1 MNDIVY
7 AVRIPTTHTVT
18 PQSSDCW
25 RFFYCTG
32 GTGSCTTDSLELTCT
47 PGGLFMFPPEART
60 THDNMADAQGI
71 LVYMRQIPLMFRQ
84 PALLQD
90 DANASLL
97 HLMQDALWHY
107 EAATPDAAT
116 LLSAYGQ
123 LLVQHVSLRRPSA
136 PQSQVVE
143 DLAQSIVQNYANP
156 LYELDE
162 QLRSAPYC
170 YDYLCRLF
178 RQEMNTT
185 PHKYLAN
192 LRLEAA
198 ASMLRQGA
206 GRSVTEIARA
216 CGYSDPL
223 YFSRVFKKRYGVSP
237 REYGK
242 TAAFE

>member
-7 AVRIPTTHTVT
+7 ATQYPSVHMNLLQIP
-18 PQSSDCW
+18 DCW

-32 GTGSCTTDSLELTCT
+32 GRGSCTTDSLILTCT
-47 PGGLFMFPPEART
+47 PGRLLVFPPEVHPAL
-60 THDNMADAQGI
+60 DDMAEVRGI
-71 LVYMRQIPLMFRQ
+71 LVYMRQIPLVFRQ
-84 PALLQD
+84 PYLLQD
-90 DANASLL
+90 DENQSLL
-97 HLMQDALWHY
+97 HLMQDALWHF
-107 EAATPDAAT
+107 EAAAPDTGT

-143 DLAQSIVQNYANP
+143 DLAQCIAQNFANP
-156 LYELDE
+156 FFELDE
-162 QLRSAPYC
+162 QLRSAPYR

-178 RQEMNTT
+178 RQELNTT

-192 LRLEAA
+192 LRLETAA
-198 ASMLRQGA
+198 NMLRQGD
-206 GRSVTEIARA
+206 GRSITEIARM

-242 TAAFE
+242 AAEE

>member
-7 AVRIPTTHTVT
+7 AAKVPTAHISM
-18 PQSSDCW
+18 PQANGCW

-32 GTGSCTTDSLELTCT
+32 GSGSCLTDVYALHCSPGNLLVLPPDVTPDISCT
-47 PGGLFMFPPEART
+47 
-60 THDNMADAQGI
+60 ADTAGI
-71 LVYMRQIPLMFRQ
+71 LVYLRQIPLVFRQ
-84 PALLQD
+84 PCLLED
-90 DANASLL
+90 DANQSLL
-97 HLMQDALWHY
+97 HLMQDALWHFS
-107 EAATPDAAT
+107 ADTPSST
-116 LLSAYGQ
+116 SLLSAYGQ

-136 PQSQVVE
+136 PQSQLVE
-143 DLAQSIVQNYANP
+143 DLAQSIAQNFTNP

-192 LRLEAA
+192 LRLETAA
-198 ASMLRQGA
+198 AMLRRGD
-206 GRSVTEIARA
+206 GHSITEISRM
-216 CGYSDPL
+216 CGYNDPL
-223 YFSRVFKKRYGVSP
+223 YFSRVFKKRYGLSP

-242 TAAFE
+242 AADE

>member
-1 MNDIVY
+1 MTLKERNGHS
-7 AVRIPTTHTVT
+7 PWVT
-18 PQSSDCW
+18 WASEHKD
-25 RFFYCTG
+25 
-32 GTGSCTTDSLELTCT
+32 
-47 PGGLFMFPPEART
+47 
-60 THDNMADAQGI
+60 ADAARCLASALAPEMDFWKWVQFEFYTQWEALHQYATQNGI
-71 LVYMRQIPLMFRQ
+71 SIIGDMPIYAAHDSVDVWRAREQF
-84 PALLQD
+84 LLQD
-90 DANASLL
+90 DGNQSLL
-97 HLMQDALWHY
+97 HLMQDALWHF
-107 EAATPDAAT
+107 EAAAPDAGA

-143 DLAQSIVQNYANP
+143 DLARSIAQNFANP

-192 LRLEAA
+192 LRLETAA
-198 ASMLRQGA
+198 DMLRQGA
-206 GRSVTEIARA
+206 GRSITEIARM

-223 YFSRVFKKRYGVSP
+223 YFSRMFKKRYGISP

-242 TAAFE
+242 AAEE

>member
-7 AVRIPTTHTVT
+7 AARIPAAHIAG
-18 PQSSDCW
+18 QLSDCW

-32 GTGSCTTDSLELTCT
+32 GSGACPAGSMLVL
-47 PGGLFMFPPEART
+47 PPETPAAPDT
-60 THDNMADAQGI
+60 ADSRGI
-71 LVYMRQIPLMFRQ
+71 WLYLRQIPLVFRQ
-84 PALLQD
+84 PYYLAD
-90 DANASLL
+90 DANSSLL
-97 HLMQDALWHY
+97 HLMQDALWHF
-107 EAATPDAAT
+107 EAAAPDAGP

-136 PQSQVVE
+136 PQSLLVE
-143 DLAQSIVQNYANP
+143 DLARSIAQNYANP

-185 PHKYLAN
+185 PHKYLSR

-198 ASMLRQGA
+198 CSMLRQGD
-206 GRSVTEIARA
+206 GRSVTEIARM

-242 TAAFE
+242 SAAK

>member
-7 AVRIPTTHTVT
+7 AAKFPSAHMNV
-18 PQSSDCW
+18 PQPNDCW
-25 RFFYCTG
+25 HFFYCTG
-32 GTGSCTTDSLELTCT
+32 GRGSCTAGSLTLTCT
-47 PGGLFMFPPEART
+47 PGGLLVFPPEAHL
-60 THDNMADAQGI
+60 THDSMTEAQGI
-71 LVYMRQIPLMFRQ
+71 LVCMQQIPLVFRQ
-84 PALLQD
+84 PCLLQD
-90 DANASLL
+90 DGNQSLL
-97 HLMQDALWHY
+97 HLMQDALWHF
-107 EAATPDAAT
+107 EAAAPDAGA

-143 DLAQSIVQNYANP
+143 DLARSIAQNFANP

-192 LRLEAA
+192 LRLETAA
-198 ASMLRQGA
+198 DMLRQGA
-206 GRSVTEIARA
+206 GRSITEIAHM

-223 YFSRVFKKRYGVSP
+223 YFSRMFKKRYGVSP

-242 TAAFE
+242 AAEE

>member
-7 AVRIPTTHTVT
+7 ATKYPSAHTNV
-18 PQSSDCW
+18 PQIHDCW

-32 GTGSCTTDSLELTCT
+32 GSGSCTTGSLILTCT
-47 PGGLFMFPPEART
+47 PGGLLVFPPEVHP
-60 THDNMADAQGI
+60 THDSMAEAQGI
-71 LVYMRQIPLMFRQ
+71 LVYMRHIPLVFRK
-84 PALLQD
+84 PCLLQD
-90 DANASLL
+90 DRNQSLL
-97 HLMQDALWHY
+97 HLMQDALWHF
-107 EAATPDAAT
+107 EAAAPDAGA

-123 LLVQHVSLRRPSA
+123 LLVRHVSLCRPSA

-143 DLAQSIVQNYANP
+143 DLAQSIAQNFANP
-156 LYELDE
+156 LFELDE

-178 RQEMNTT
+178 RQELNTT

-192 LRLEAA
+192 LRLETAA
-198 ASMLRQGA
+198 TMLRQVD
-206 GRSVTEIARA
+206 GRSVTEIARM

-242 TAAFE
+242 AAEE